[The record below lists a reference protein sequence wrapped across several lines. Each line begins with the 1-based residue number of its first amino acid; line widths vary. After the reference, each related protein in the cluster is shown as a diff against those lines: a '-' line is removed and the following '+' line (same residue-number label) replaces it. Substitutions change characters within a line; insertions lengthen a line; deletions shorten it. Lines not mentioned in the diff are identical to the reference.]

1 MNQSYFQNL
10 PNLVRILYRAELG
23 NILYRTGKKFGISV
37 TGIMGVNCTSYM
49 EFYKRNN
56 SFTTILTLIMF
67 RILNME
73 DEEGKEILKKIISD
87 PSLDR
92 EYITNDLSKNIKSN
106 AEKLEEIEIEQAKN
120 RKNKDTTFNKI
131 KKICNTSTKITS
143 QKISIT
149 QRTTVRDLLINSG
162 IEDIL

>member
-1 MNQSYFQNL
+1 MDQSYFQNV

-23 NILYRTGKKFGISV
+23 NILYRAGKKFGISV

-73 DEEGKEILKKIISD
+73 DEEGKEILKKIIGD

-92 EYITNDLSKNIKSN
+92 EYITNVLSKNIKSN

-131 KKICNTSTKITS
+131 KKICNTPT
-143 QKISIT
+143 
-149 QRTTVRDLLINSG
+149 
-162 IEDIL
+162 

>member
-1 MNQSYFQNL
+1 MDQSYFQNL

-23 NILYRTGKKFGISV
+23 NILYRTGKKFGISI

-73 DEEGKEILKKIISD
+73 DEEGKEILKKIIRS
-87 PSLDR
+87 
-92 EYITNDLSKNIKSN
+92 LSKIVM
-106 AEKLEEIEIEQAKN
+106 E
-120 RKNKDTTFNKI
+120 
-131 KKICNTSTKITS
+131 
-143 QKISIT
+143 
-149 QRTTVRDLLINSG
+149 
-162 IEDIL
+162 